1 MQCDVDHPTQTLAD
15 LMTLRE
21 HRGQNLRG
29 LKVAMTWAYAPSYAR
44 PLSVPQ
50 GVATLFPRFG
60 MDVVLAHPP
69 GFELMP
75 EVLVKAEEA
84 ARAAGSTITYVDSME
99 EAFADADVVYPKSWG
114 RLDAFTDNSKA
125 LAESGAYAD
134 WICDEAQDRARE
146 AGRPLHALPAGRPG
160 PRGDG
165 RGHRRAA
172 LGRVGRGR
180 EPDAHGEGADGAD
193 DGRLRAVEMSGK
205 RAVVA
210 IGGNSLIRDK
220 THQTVRDQY
229 IAAGE
234 TCWHVASM
242 IKDGWDVVIGHGN
255 GPQVGFIL
263 RRSELAAHELHEV
276 PLDVCGA
283 DSQGAIGYALVQ
295 NLESDFRRLG
305 LDRHAVAVVTQM
317 EVAADDPAFAHPTKP
332 IGSFM
337 DEATAAQ
344 RRERDGWDVV
354 EDAGRG
360 WRRVVASPAPLRI
373 VEEDAIR
380 SLVEDGFVVIA
391 AGGGGIPV
399 VADADGNLS
408 GVAAVIDKDLACA
421 LLATRIGAELLL
433 ITTAVEQVALDYGTP
448 EQRPVGR
455 MTLAEAKERL
465 AEGRHFAAG
474 SMAPKIEAVI
484 QFLEHG
490 GTTAII
496 TDPGNVERAL
506 AGETGTWIVARVRS
520 SSLIGSS
527 PRRPRLRPRCPS
539 CSVAGD
545 LMESRRRAGGRRRGN
560 RSIPRR

>member
-1 MQCDVDHPTQTLAD
+1 
-15 LMTLRE
+15 
-21 HRGQNLRG
+21 
-29 LKVAMTWAYAPSYAR
+29 
-44 PLSVPQ
+44 
-50 GVATLFPRFG
+50 
-60 MDVVLAHPP
+60 
-69 GFELMP
+69 
-75 EVLVKAEEA
+75 
-84 ARAAGSTITYVDSME
+84 
-99 EAFADADVVYPKSWG
+99 
-114 RLDAFTDNSKA
+114 
-125 LAESGAYAD
+125 
-134 WICDEAQDRARE
+134 
-146 AGRPLHALPAGRPG
+146 
-160 PRGDG
+160 
-165 RGHRRAA
+165 
-172 LGRVGRGR
+172 
-180 EPDAHGEGADGAD
+180 
-193 DGRLRAVEMSGK
+193 MSGK

-210 IGGNSLIRDK
+210 IGGNSLIKDK
-220 THQTVRDQY
+220 AHQTVRDQY

-317 EVAADDPAFAHPTKP
+317 EVAADDPAFSHPTKP

-337 DEATAAQ
+337 DEPTAAQ
-344 RRERDGWDVV
+344 RRERDGWDVL

-360 WRRVVASPAPLRI
+360 WRRVVASPNPLRI

-380 SLVEDGFVVIA
+380 SLVDAGFVVIA

-399 VADADGNLS
+399 VADADGNLT
-408 GVAAVIDKDLACA
+408 GVAAVIDKDLACS

-448 EQRPVGR
+448 EQRPVAR

-465 AEGRHFAAG
+465 AEGRHFAPG

-484 QFLEHG
+484 RFLDRG
-490 GTTAII
+490 GATALI
-496 TDPGNVERAL
+496 TDPGSVERAL
-506 AGETGTWIVARVRS
+506 AGETGTWIVA
-520 SSLIGSS
+520 
-527 PRRPRLRPRCPS
+527 
-539 CSVAGD
+539 
-545 LMESRRRAGGRRRGN
+545 E
-560 RSIPRR
+560 